1 MNRAFSLA
9 AGLLL
14 GAAVGAGI
22 VLLVAPRS
30 GADTQQVIRD
40 RFNAIL
46 AEGQQAAEMRRIELS
61 ERFQSLKQPAT

>member
-1 MNRAFSLA
+1 
-9 AGLLL
+9 
-14 GAAVGAGI
+14 
-22 VLLVAPRS
+22 LLVAPRS

-61 ERFQSLKQPAT
+61 ERFQALKQPAT